1 MDLTDIYR
9 TFHRTDEEYTFFS
22 STHETFSRID
32 HVLGHKTNLDKFK
45 KFYVSQSIFSD
56 HNRMK
61 LEIHNSKKMR
71 KFTDRETKQHTP
83 EQLLSQRG
91 NQKGI
96 LKSISKQMKMK
107 KLIGCNKGVLSTHKV
122 ITIKVNKHY

>member
-9 TFHRTDEEYTFFS
+9 AFHRTVEEYTFFS
-22 STHETFSRID
+22 STPETFSRID

-45 KFYVSQSIFSD
+45 KFYVSQSTFSD

-71 KFTDRETKQHTP
+71 KFTDREIKQHTL

-96 LKSISKQMKMK
+96 LKVPQ
-107 KLIGCNKGVLSTHKV
+107 NKGKLK
-122 ITIKVNKHY
+122 NMCQNL